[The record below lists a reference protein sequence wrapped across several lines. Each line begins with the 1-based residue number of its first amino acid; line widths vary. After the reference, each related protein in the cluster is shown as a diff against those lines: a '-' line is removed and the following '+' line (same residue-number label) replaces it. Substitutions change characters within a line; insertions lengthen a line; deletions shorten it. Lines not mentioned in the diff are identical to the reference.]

1 MQEWFETRTASRHS
15 PLSYLGEGPLGRESE
30 NPSRPLPAVRELRGR
45 GGPGFQPWTVC
56 QVCQGRGG
64 KRVCELRQIPES
76 GISRAVWRRSS
87 RLACR
92 GSGRRPA
99 RSCSA
104 GGCRRHRTQ
113 IIQIPAIP
121 IILIERS
128 IPFGNL
134 LLFLAIFIGLVRN
147 TKISYFLRFNALQSL
162 LINIGIIIVNFIFEI
177 IFSPFLNS
185 LIIRTFSSTLL
196 FSLFAV
202 IVYCVWSCTQGNE
215 PDLPIISEA
224 TKMQL

>member
-1 MQEWFETRTASRHS
+1 MPSIGAKI
-15 PLSYLGEGPLGRESE
+15 LGVL
-30 NPSRPLPAVRELRGR
+30 LYMI
-45 GGPGFQPWTVC
+45 PWADCLTFGNHLYV
-56 QVCQGRGG
+56 
-64 KRVCELRQIPES
+64 KYPF
-76 GISRAVWRRSS
+76 
-87 RLACR
+87 
-92 GSGRRPA
+92 
-99 RSCSA
+99 
-104 GGCRRHRTQ
+104 TQ

-202 IVYCVWSCTQGNE
+202 IFYCVWSCTQGNE

>member
-1 MQEWFETRTASRHS
+1 MPSIGAKI
-15 PLSYLGEGPLGRESE
+15 LGVL
-30 NPSRPLPAVRELRGR
+30 LYMI
-45 GGPGFQPWTVC
+45 PWADCLTF
-56 QVCQGRGG
+56 GNHLYI
-64 KRVCELRQIPES
+64 KYPF
-76 GISRAVWRRSS
+76 
-87 RLACR
+87 
-92 GSGRRPA
+92 
-99 RSCSA
+99 
-104 GGCRRHRTQ
+104 TQ
-113 IIQIPAIP
+113 IIKIPAIP

>member
-1 MQEWFETRTASRHS
+1 MPT
-15 PLSYLGEGPLGRESE
+15 L
-30 NPSRPLPAVRELRGR
+30 
-45 GGPGFQPWTVC
+45 
-56 QVCQGRGG
+56 GG
-64 KRVCELRQIPES
+64 KILGILLYMIPWADCLTF
-76 GISRAVWRRSS
+76 GNHLYLKYPYI
-87 RLACR
+87 
-92 GSGRRPA
+92 
-99 RSCSA
+99 
-104 GGCRRHRTQ
+104 Q

-147 TKISYFLRFNALQSL
+147 NKVSYFVRFNALQSL
-162 LINIGIIIVNFIFEI
+162 LINIGIIIISFIFQI
-177 IFSPFLNS
+177 FFSPFGNS

-196 FSLFAV
+196 ISLFSM

-215 PDLPIISEA
+215 PNLPGISQA

>member
-1 MQEWFETRTASRHS
+1 M
-15 PLSYLGEGPLGRESE
+15 
-30 NPSRPLPAVRELRGR
+30 PSL
-45 GGPGFQPWTVC
+45 
-56 QVCQGRGG
+56 GG
-64 KRVCELRQIPES
+64 KILGILLYMIPWADCLTF
-76 GISRAVWRRSS
+76 GNHLYVKYPFI
-87 RLACR
+87 
-92 GSGRRPA
+92 
-99 RSCSA
+99 
-104 GGCRRHRTQ
+104 Q

-215 PDLPIISEA
+215 PNLPGISQA
-224 TKMQL
+224 AKMQL

>member
-1 MQEWFETRTASRHS
+1 MPSIGAKI
-15 PLSYLGEGPLGRESE
+15 LGVL
-30 NPSRPLPAVRELRGR
+30 LYMI
-45 GGPGFQPWTVC
+45 PWADCLTFGNHLYV
-56 QVCQGRGG
+56 
-64 KRVCELRQIPES
+64 KYPF
-76 GISRAVWRRSS
+76 
-87 RLACR
+87 
-92 GSGRRPA
+92 
-99 RSCSA
+99 
-104 GGCRRHRTQ
+104 TQ

-196 FSLFAV
+196 FSLFGV